1 MTAQDELSPRHAADR
16 PLTAPGTAPSDDTL
30 PGLCPLPSPAAP
42 PTREAAG
49 PAAPSGP
56 PPGSSI
62 PAGSLTQAGS
72 LILQTTLLGPLTV
85 PDGAAH
91 AAELEELSRRAAVYA
106 TRARGDGTRRAY
118 RSAWRQYEAWCHS
131 LGREP
136 LAADPD
142 TIAMYVVRCADQGSA
157 GRGGLAVSS
166 IRVHLAAIRTA
177 HLLAGRALDLRHP
190 RLAMVVE
197 GITRS
202 KGVRPRRQAAP
213 AVPGVLRLM
222 LAARTAPDTPPGAR
236 ETSVVREATVAR
248 AAIVARD
255 RAMLL
260 LGFGAALRRSELVAL
275 TLGDVETVPGRGL
288 KLLVRRSKTDPHG
301 QGHDIAVW
309 ANPDEPGVCPLAAL
323 ETWLAQRHTAPDLD
337 WTATPTVRA
346 ERPLFCAVTKAGRVT
361 GAALSDKA
369 VARLVKQAARD
380 AGLDPERYSGH
391 SLRAGL
397 ATAAGDAGAGL
408 AELMRQTRHKST
420 EVALGYLRPADLW
433 RNNVTEKVFRSD
445 AADDVSASGGAGRA
459 E

>member
-1 MTAQDELSPRHAADR
+1 MRNATDSV
-16 PLTAPGTAPSDDTL
+16 PLDPAEGRDPA
-30 PGLCPLPSPAAP
+30 AAP
-42 PTREAAG
+42 PEAASDA
-49 PAAPSGP
+49 PTAAPPDPGP
-56 PPGSSI
+56 LPCPADPAREPPA
-62 PAGSLTQAGS
+62 PVAAGCAPHQPGS
-72 LILQTTLLGPLTV
+72 LILQTSLLGPLTV
-85 PDGAAH
+85 PDGAAR

-118 RSAWRQYEAWCHS
+118 RSAWRQYEAWCQA

-142 TIAMYVVRCADQGSA
+142 TIAMYVVRCADA
-157 GRGGLAVSS
+157 GFAVSS

-177 HLLAGRALDLRHP
+177 HLLAGRSLDLRHP

-197 GITRS
+197 GVTRS

-222 LAARTAPDTPPGAR
+222 LAKRPSAETPLGAR
-236 ETSVVREATVAR
+236 E
-248 AAIVARD
+248 AIVARE

-260 LGFGAALRRSELVAL
+260 VGFGAALRRSELVAL
-275 TLGDVETVPGRGL
+275 TLGDVTTVPGRGL
-288 KLLVRRSKTDPHG
+288 RVLVRRSKTDQQG
-301 QGHDIAVW
+301 QGQAIAIW
-309 ANPDEPGVCPLAAL
+309 ANPAEAGFCPLAAVDA
-323 ETWLAQRHTAPDLD
+323 WLVHRRTAPDLD
-337 WTATPTVRA
+337 WTATATTRA
-346 ERPLFCAVTKAGRVT
+346 ERPLFCAVTKAGKVT
-361 GAALSDKA
+361 GARLSDKA
-369 VARLVKQAARD
+369 VARLVKQAALD

-397 ATAAGDAGAGL
+397 ATAAGDQGAGL

-433 RNNVTEKVFRSD
+433 RNNVTEGVFRRAGQQLTAPKSD
-445 AADDVSASGGAGRA
+445 GDEV